1 MKRRENEEKVKN
13 WKKKYTCTAPPVNIA
28 SFEYKIVKNTR
39 KQTEQWDSRAN
50 FVLSTVGTWCNNH
63 IVYTLKIS
71 TADLLTQKDVVVE
84 GWPTVSDLSTRCG
97 GRLLKQENL
106 WVATKMAPLIQRIG
120 RQALA
125 TFVAGDTAAFPSN
138 FERLKTL
145 VSHVIMIFKNILWS
159 ACVPFSWRYARTFC
173 HACFVYCNKLS
184 HTGELDLTFSERI
197 SGENI
202 AGNSWFFK
210 EWTVTRVFLA
220 VLFFAEQMIT
230 RHKTERFAF

>member
-1 MKRRENEEKVKN
+1 MR
-13 WKKKYTCTAPPVNIA
+13 
-28 SFEYKIVKNTR
+28 SYKDGRPWATG
-39 KQTEQWDSRAN
+39 S
-50 FVLSTVGTWCNNH
+50 G
-63 IVYTLKIS
+63 
-71 TADLLTQKDVVVE
+71 
-84 GWPTVSDLSTRCG
+84 LSTRCG
-97 GRLLKQENL
+97 ERLLKQENL

-159 ACVPFSWRYARTFC
+159 VCVPFSWRYARTFC

-202 AGNSWFFK
+202 AGNSLFFK
-210 EWTVTRVFLA
+210 EWTVTLVFLA
-220 VLFFAEQMIT
+220 VLFFAEQIIT
-230 RHKTERFAF
+230 RHKTERFAFQVPCLGVSSMAFFPLELFSDFSAL